1 MKLDQIVT
9 HFFSYLL
16 TEKRVSQN
24 TYHAYHQDV
33 LQLCEYFARNEVTTV
48 GAITV
53 SILKQFIYYL
63 HDINLKA
70 RTIAR
75 KMCAI
80 KVFCTYLHKHHNAP
94 DFAHELVSPKVEK
107 SLPKY
112 LSEEEVV
119 QLFHEVNKDNSP
131 IGMRNKTMLY
141 LLYTSGMRISE
152 LTTLKLSDIR
162 YDIGTIMVHGKGGKH
177 RMIPLPQ
184 HMMQLL
190 LQYVTQTHK
199 TFEVQNQEK
208 TDILFPVRYG
218 KRLKAI
224 TRQAFWMV
232 LKDLWK
238 RLGYKRTISPHQ
250 LRHSL
255 ATHLLKEGVHLR
267 SLQLLLGHENI
278 TTVQIYTHVEV
289 SHIRTVYDKKHPRS

>member
-1 MKLDQIVT
+1 
-9 HFFSYLL
+9 
-16 TEKRVSQN
+16 
-24 TYHAYHQDV
+24 
-33 LQLCEYFARNEVTTV
+33 
-48 GAITV
+48 
-53 SILKQFIYYL
+53 
-63 HDINLKA
+63 
-70 RTIAR
+70 
-75 KMCAI
+75 
-80 KVFCTYLHKHHNAP
+80 
-94 DFAHELVSPKVEK
+94 
-107 SLPKY
+107 
-112 LSEEEVV
+112 
-119 QLFHEVNKDNSP
+119 
-131 IGMRNKTMLY
+131 
-141 LLYTSGMRISE
+141 
-152 LTTLKLSDIR
+152 
-162 YDIGTIMVHGKGGKH
+162 MVHGKGGKH

-199 TFEVQNQEK
+199 TFESQNQEK

-232 LKDLWK
+232 LKDLW
-238 RLGYKRTISPHQ
+238 RQLGHKRTISPHQ

-289 SHIRTVYDKKHPRS
+289 SHIRAVYDKKHPRS